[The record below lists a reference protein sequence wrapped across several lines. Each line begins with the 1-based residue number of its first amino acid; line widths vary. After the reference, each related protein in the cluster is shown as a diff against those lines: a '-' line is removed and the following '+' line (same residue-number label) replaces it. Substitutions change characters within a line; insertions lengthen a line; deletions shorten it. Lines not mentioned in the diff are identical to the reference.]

1 MDNNMNKQ
9 DRVILQ
15 YSVQIDEVPK
25 ELRRLVEKAN
35 VSMHSDLTAR
45 FKKLMATDTSELLQP
60 ATASDIG
67 RIREALASVDIVLS
81 DAENIING
89 YISMNHEQEEQQPQ
103 TEIEPEAVIDTADD
117 LDNILDSSD
126 LSETINLFKQ
136 QQGRQDAAKPTKNSP
151 NK

>member
-1 MDNNMNKQ
+1 MNKQ
-9 DRVILQ
+9 ERVILQ

-25 ELRRLVEKAN
+25 ELRSLIEKAN
-35 VSMHSDLTAR
+35 ISAHSDLTNR
-45 FKKLMATDTSELLQP
+45 FKKLMATDASELLEV
-60 ATASDIG
+60 ATANDIG
-67 RIREALASVDIVLS
+67 RIRETLASVDIVLS

-89 YISMNHEQEEQQPQ
+89 YISMNQEQEEQQPH
-103 TEIEPEAVIDTADD
+103 TEIEPEVAVDTTDD

-136 QQGRQDAAKPTKNSP
+136 QQGRQDAEKPIKDSP